1 MAVSNFDDYGQDPFS
16 GDARIYGARGY
27 TAAAVEILTPWL
39 TSEWSGGLRRID
51 GVPAEVAEHIAT
63 QHLPTTLTEE
73 LMENYPPMLELVAVA
88 LMLSCKSTAEHSSEW
103 SPSAR
108 RRGRTSRI
116 RASSS
121 PSWMPQSTRSI
132 AERQLHDTSAP
143 FFGHDAT

>member
-73 LMENYPPMLELVAVA
+73 LMENYPPMLELIAVAVTLPDAHLHGYIVEEDRGDERVTLDGLCWHGTRKDAAA
-88 LMLSCKSTAEHSSEW
+88 LLKKYRPA
-103 SPSAR
+103 SA
-108 RRGRTSRI
+108 GPESG
-116 RASSS
+116 
-121 PSWMPQSTRSI
+121 WFKVWW
-132 AERQLHDTSAP
+132 H
-143 FFGHDAT
+143 H